1 MNSQLFGRECTL
13 NDNCMDAVSYT
24 HLDVYKRQPVTP
36 ELLADGVVIAAEP
49 LTKDQVPVPTV
60 GVFPAKVNELLLQLA

>member
-1 MNSQLFGRECTL
+1 MFQRSV
-13 NDNCMDAVSYT
+13 AVAPKDT
-24 HLDVYKRQPVTP
+24 PVTP

-60 GVFPAKVNELLLQLA
+60 GVFPAKVNELLLQFA